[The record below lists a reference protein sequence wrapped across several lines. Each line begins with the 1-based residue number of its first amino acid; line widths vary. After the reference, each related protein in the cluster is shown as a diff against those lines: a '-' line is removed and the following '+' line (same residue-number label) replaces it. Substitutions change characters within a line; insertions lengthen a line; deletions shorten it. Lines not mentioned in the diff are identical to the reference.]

1 MGAEGRLWGG
11 SLSAVLAAHL
21 AVGVAAALWLKPPVS
36 DLPAG
41 AFAVELAEFGGAK
54 ASPGA
59 VAAAPPPPAAPQSA
73 EVAPPPPPPKPVEA
87 EVALPKPKP
96 IPKPEPKPK
105 PVAKPA
111 PQPPAA
117 PAEAPQPQ
125 AATSAAPEQSVASA
139 ASASGQTAPVA
150 VEGAAGSPI
159 SGRLGAGGVEAGS
172 PLGRYKALVYH
183 ALWQKRNYPAVAQR
197 MGYEGEVE
205 IAFTVAADGS
215 ISLVHVSRDSG
226 HGVLDREA
234 SALLDRVRRFPPFP
248 ADLTAKSLTF
258 RIVIPF
264 KLS

>member
-1 MGAEGRLWGG
+1 MGAETRLWGG

-21 AVGVAAALWLKPPVS
+21 AVGVAAALWLKPPIT

-54 ASPGA
+54 GARGA
-59 VAAAPPPPAAPQSA
+59 VSAAPPPPAAPQPA
-73 EVAPPPPPPKPVEA
+73 EVAPPPPPKPVEA

-96 IPKPEPKPK
+96 IPKPAPKPK

-111 PQPPAA
+111 PQPPAK

-125 AATSAAPEQSVASA
+125 AATPAAPAQSAAA
-139 ASASGQTAPVA
+139 AAPAPVQTAPAA
-150 VEGAAGSPI
+150 VEGTAGSPI
-159 SGRLGAGGVEAGS
+159 SGRLGAGGADAGS

-205 IAFTVAADGS
+205 IAFTVAADGN
-215 ISLVHVSRDSG
+215 IGDVHVTRESG

-234 SALLDRVRRFPPFP
+234 VALLGRVRQFPPFP
-248 ADLTAKSLTF
+248 ADLAARNLTF